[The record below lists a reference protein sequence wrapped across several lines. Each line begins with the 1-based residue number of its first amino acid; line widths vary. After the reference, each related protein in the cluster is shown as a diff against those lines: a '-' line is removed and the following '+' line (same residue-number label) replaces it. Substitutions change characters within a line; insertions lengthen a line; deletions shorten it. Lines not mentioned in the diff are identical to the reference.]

1 MKRLLGPIIAGALL
15 FAGILA
21 RPGSA
26 RADVV
31 AVYLQGQGGLSSASN
46 ENGSRTSN
54 PSAGSPALGLSL
66 GARLLIFE
74 GYLNY
79 DRFGEDVA
87 VSRAVVGLRGGFGT
101 SGLRLVLRGG
111 VGGMVEEGGALPARL
126 PGVPNRR
133 GVVARAGAALEG
145 RVATALWL
153 GAGLDSEVFYISPG
167 SLFSSEAVQGSD
179 IFASLH
185 LLFELG
191 I

>member
-1 MKRLLGPIIAGALL
+1 MKRLLGPIIAGVLL
-15 FAGILA
+15 LGSAGA
-21 RPGSA
+21 A

-31 AVYLQGQGGLSSASN
+31 AVYLQGQGGLSSASG
-46 ENGSRTSN
+46 ENNNRSSN
-54 PSAGSPALGLSL
+54 PSAGAPALGLQL

-74 GYLNY
+74 GYVNY

-87 VSRAVVGLRGGFGT
+87 VSRAILGLRGGFGT

-111 VGGMVEEGGALPARL
+111 VGGMVEQGGALTARL
-126 PGVPNRR
+126 PGVPERR

-145 RVATALWL
+145 RVATDLWF
-153 GAGLDSEVFYISPG
+153 GAGLDSEVFYIAPSSG
-167 SLFSSEAVQGSD
+167 SLFGSEAVQGSD

>member
-15 FAGILA
+15 LATAGA
-21 RPGSA
+21 A

-31 AVYLQGQGGLSSASN
+31 AVYLQGQGGLSSASG
-46 ENGSRTSN
+46 ENGTRTNN
-54 PSAGSPALGLSL
+54 PSSGSPALGLQL

-87 VSRAVVGLRGGFGT
+87 VSRAILGLRGGFGT

-111 VGGMVEEGGALPARL
+111 IGGLVEQGGALTARL
-126 PGVPNRR
+126 PGVPERR
-133 GVVARAGAALEG
+133 GAVARAGAALEG
-145 RVATALWL
+145 RVAPALWL
-153 GAGLDSEVFYISPG
+153 GAGIDSEVFYIAPPG
-167 SLFSSEAVQGSD
+167 GLFGSSAVQGSD